1 MRAAISL
8 RLRETRRRGGLWVL
22 AICGTVILL
31 VSLFGG
37 ATVDGSYGL
46 ATDLAATLSYVAA
59 VFVGAFPLAL
69 DRENRRS
76 YLPSASPVSPWQWAL
91 GNAAGAAIA
100 VGVLAITLYAAA
112 GIGAAARGGIDTYRV
127 SSFGQDGAIPLRA
140 GPRPTKIRV
149 PEGTTHIRLS
159 VRTYLVANDKL
170 GTEEAAVVGVDGKA
184 VTVHHNRPVIV
195 EVRNNPVLLR
205 NRSPAYAVAI
215 DVGAFRALF
224 ERRSFLLNAL
234 QAGLPPAL
242 AAAGLAALGAAAG
255 AHLGAAIAALLLAAL
270 LLLSSMRGFLLE
282 TVEYEGS
289 LRRQQENSQS
299 GEDHAGHG
307 HDAPTVAADAPGRAF
322 AKGAIAGLL
331 DFVPAINEL
340 DRTGEVSTGFW
351 VGRARLKDAAMLLA
365 IALGCAA
372 LFGGMGLHLRRTP

>member
-22 AICGTVILL
+22 AVCGTVVLL

-37 ATVDGSYGL
+37 ATVDGRYGL

-59 VFVGAFPLAL
+59 VFLGAFPLAL
-69 DRENRRS
+69 DREQRRS
-76 YLPSASPVSPWQWAL
+76 YLPSASPVAPWRWAL

-100 VGVLAITLYAAA
+100 VGILGVTLYAAA

-127 SSFGQDGAIPLRA
+127 SHFGREGTIPLHA
-140 GPRPTKIRV
+140 GRDPTKIHV
-149 PEGTTHIRLS
+149 PDGTTHIRLRA
-159 VRTYLVANDKL
+159 RTYLVAEDST
-170 GTEEAAVVGVDGKA
+170 GTEEAAIVDVDGTPVK
-184 VTVHHNRPVIV
+184 VHHNRPVIA
-195 EVRNNPVLLR
+195 EVRNNPVLLL
-205 NRSPAYAVAI
+205 NRSASFAVAI
-215 DVGAFRALF
+215 DIGTFRALF

-255 AHLGAAIAALLLAAL
+255 AHLGAAVAALLLAAL
-270 LLLSSMRGFLLE
+270 LLMSSMRGFLLE
-282 TVEYEGS
+282 TVQYEGS
-289 LRRQQENSQS
+289 LRRQQEASHT
-299 GEDHAGHG
+299 DHEHTES
-307 HDAPTVAADAPGRAF
+307 TVSENAPGRAF
-322 AKGAIAGLL
+322 AKSAISGLL
-331 DFVPAINEL
+331 TIVPAINDL

-351 VGRARLKDAAMLLA
+351 VGPSRIKDAALLLL

-372 LFGGMGLHLRRTP
+372 VFGGAGVHLRRTP